1 MIPPLFYQD
10 KFVMQFKE
18 KAEIFTSS
26 FAKKISLI
34 KKTKSNSGRIFNIWP
49 IIVHFLYF
57 SVEDDIAKIIENL
70 DPNKI
75 HGHNSI
81 SIIFWTYVLLQYIN
95 LQKWYLSNGWKLA
108 FFPQNGERTILFI
121 FTKKNTRWKITL
133 NHLEILERLQFV
145 EVFKLVSK
153 IFLFH
158 QICPVL
164 NRVILH

>member
-26 FAKKISLI
+26 FAKK
-34 KKTKSNSGRIFNIWP
+34 
-49 IIVHFLYF
+49 IVHFLYF

-81 SIIFWTYVLLQYIN
+81 SIIF
-95 LQKWYLSNGWKLA
+95 
-108 FFPQNGERTILFI
+108 
-121 FTKKNTRWKITL
+121 
-133 NHLEILERLQFV
+133 
-145 EVFKLVSK
+145 
-153 IFLFH
+153 
-158 QICPVL
+158 
-164 NRVILH
+164 